1 MVNLIE
7 DIDIINKLLNV
18 RDLLLEFS
26 EDLIKQSGGIEN
38 IAYIQISEIY
48 KFPVYRPLIVSNSEL
63 NKNFKSSDTNKLVT
77 NNNNIVV
84 TYPEVYTG
92 DPNNL
97 YNKTMSFLSSYIK
110 IYYNK
115 ETSKNIV
122 ICCETHTE
130 FMYNF
135 KKSILISILI
145 DSKFENI
152 DFDKFNENC
161 NVEYISLE
169 KYDQYNKRVN
179 DIITSIGPRNKLKY
193 FTETAFDFSI
203 RKGYFEENC
212 ILAAYNKNGTL
223 IEEAVLKKKN
233 GIKYTN
239 KNIYFVTNIL
249 HDNIFFTLFDINDIT
264 SLKIEIEI

>member
-7 DIDIINKLLNV
+7 DIDNINKLLNI

-26 EDLIKQSGGIEN
+26 KDLIKQSGGIEN
-38 IAYIQISEIY
+38 VAYIQISEIY
-48 KFPVYRPLIVSNSEL
+48 KFPVKPLIVSNSEL
-63 NKNFKSSDTNKLVT
+63 NKNFKSSNSDKLVT
-77 NNNNIVV
+77 NNNNVVV
-84 TYPEVYTG
+84 TYPELYTG
-92 DPNNL
+92 EPN
-97 YNKTMSFLSSYIK
+97 KFISFLSSYIK

-122 ICCETHTE
+122 ICFETHTE

-135 KKSILISILI
+135 KKSIILYILI

-169 KYDQYNKRVN
+169 KYNQYNKKVN

-203 RKGYFEENC
+203 KKGYFEENC
-212 ILAAYNKNGTL
+212 ILAAYNSNGTL

-249 HDNIFFTLFDINDIT
+249 HNNIFFTLFDINDIT
-264 SLKIEIEI
+264 SLKIEVEI